1 MSSQDAP
8 ASHGAATLTRARS
21 TAAFLLC
28 GGVAITLFALY
39 LYVTGL
45 SRAVALW
52 TSPLGAVMIA
62 VGAWSQRTHRPA
74 PPRLL
79 LLVGVVA
86 LALLGLGL
94 TTLVYALAAVNT
106 TV

>member
-1 MSSQDAP
+1 MSSQNAP
-8 ASHGAATLTRARS
+8 AGHEVPAVTRVRSATT
-21 TAAFLLC
+21 FLLC
-28 GGVAITLFALY
+28 GGVAILLFALY
-39 LYVTGL
+39 LYTTDL
-45 SRAVALW
+45 SRAIAAT

-74 PPRLL
+74 PRWLL
-79 LLVGVVA
+79 LLIGVVA

-94 TTLVYALAAVNT
+94 TTLMYALTAVNT